1 VNGKLKDGKPGK
13 EQEEQGAKKV
23 KNEEVEAR
31 RVMQG

>member
-1 VNGKLKDGKPGK
+1 VNGKLKDSEPGK
-13 EQEEQGAKKV
+13 EQEEQEAKKV